1 MANNNDQFKAFNTS
15 IKLSNDK
22 KDELLKNRKALRKK
36 IKKYFEENKPDEIQP
51 KFHSQGSFEMNT
63 TVNPIPVWSDEDDKN
78 LYKYDIDDGV
88 YFIGDEDQ
96 DDRYSIQTYH
106 NWIYDAVDGH
116 TGKDPIDKNT
126 CVRVIYAD
134 GHNIDLPIYY
144 KKGDIPELA
153 HKTKGWIESDPK
165 EFYEWFNEETK
176 TNRQLRRIV
185 RYLKAW
191 KDYRESSNSQKKMP
205 SGFILTILATD
216 NIAYSKDRD
225 DIALKDTLKNIKL
238 ALDSKFECL
247 RPTSP
252 KGEDLLNGYA
262 NKDYF
267 LNELDKFVTSAEQAI
282 NGSNP
287 KDACMKWQKHFGD
300 RFCCSTAKD
309 IDEKATSFSSPAV
322 VPSTTSA

>member
-267 LNELDKFVTSAEQAI
+267 LNELDKFVT
-282 NGSNP
+282 
-287 KDACMKWQKHFGD
+287 
-300 RFCCSTAKD
+300 
-309 IDEKATSFSSPAV
+309 
-322 VPSTTSA
+322 